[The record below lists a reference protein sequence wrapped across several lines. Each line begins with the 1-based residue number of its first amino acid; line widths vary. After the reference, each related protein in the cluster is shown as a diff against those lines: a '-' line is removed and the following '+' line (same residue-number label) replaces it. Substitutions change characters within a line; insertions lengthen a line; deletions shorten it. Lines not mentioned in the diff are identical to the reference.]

1 MRDRERRLQMQ
12 KSWDEAHPHYHRDYY
27 LRRCGEAIEKEKYL
41 KGLSARIWNLQTA
54 TTTS

>member
-41 KGLSARIWNLQTA
+41 KELSARIWNLQTA